1 MTTISLRKT
10 ASLATIFIVISLLL
24 VVMDRRD
31 MLTPLRE
38 GLTSVVSPVAES
50 FSRVSRGPDF
60 RSDIEK
66 ELDRA
71 RRELDAV
78 KAENANLKAEL
89 AEFQTLDAEVQAEAR
104 RPELDY
110 VPATVIGHDPTG
122 KQKFVVINK
131 GSADGIEVGMAVTDP
146 NYYVG
151 QVVEVWDDQAK
162 IMFIIDSSARVGAQ
176 LQESRADGIVV
187 GQWQVGGRL
196 QMQNV
201 DRDTEVEDG
210 ELVITSGVLTTETR
224 GVPPNLIIGTV
235 FGDPTEA
242 ARSNEVAWEVRPAV
256 DFDKLRTVWVV
267 MPNADDGNQ

>member
-1 MTTISLRKT
+1 M
-10 ASLATIFIVISLLL
+10 
-24 VVMDRRD
+24 
-31 MLTPLRE
+31 
-38 GLTSVVSPVAES
+38 
-50 FSRVSRGPDF
+50 
-60 RSDIEK
+60 
-66 ELDRA
+66 
-71 RRELDAV
+71 
-78 KAENANLKAEL
+78 
-89 AEFQTLDAEVQAEAR
+89 
-104 RPELDY
+104 
-110 VPATVIGHDPTG
+110 IGHDPTG

-242 ARSNEVAWEVRPAV
+242 ARSNGVAWEVRPAV

>member
-1 MTTISLRKT
+1 MTTVSFRKT
-10 ASLATIFIVISLLL
+10 ASLATIFILISLAL

-38 GLTSVVSPVAES
+38 GLTSVVSPVAEN

-60 RSDIEK
+60 RSDVEK
-66 ELDRA
+66 DLDRA
-71 RRELDAV
+71 QKEIDAL

-89 AEFQTLDAEVQAEAR
+89 AEFQMLDAEVQAEAR

-110 VPATVIGHDPTG
+110 IAATVIQHDPTG

-151 QVVEVWDDQAK
+151 QVVEVWEHQAK
-162 IMFIIDSSARVGAQ
+162 IMFVIDSSARVGAQ

-196 QMQNV
+196 LMQNV
-201 DRDTEVEDG
+201 DRDTEVKEG
-210 ELVITSGVLTTETR
+210 ETVITSGVLTTETR
-224 GVPPNLIIGTV
+224 GVPPNIIIGIVSGEGEIVERT
-235 FGDPTEA
+235 
-242 ARSNEVAWEVRPAV
+242 NEKQYEVRPAV

-267 MPNADDGNQ
+267 VPNADEENG